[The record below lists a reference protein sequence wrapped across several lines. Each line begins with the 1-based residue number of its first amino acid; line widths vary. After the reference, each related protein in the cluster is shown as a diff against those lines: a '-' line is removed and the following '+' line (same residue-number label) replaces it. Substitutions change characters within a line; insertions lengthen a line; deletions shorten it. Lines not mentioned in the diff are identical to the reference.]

1 MDKLKTSYGKLTAL
15 CFVLLAAV
23 LLFAPMRAGQEDV
36 LELYPGTLKMS
47 VGGSYRASC
56 TLRSDVPGQSLH
68 YEVENPGVARIAA
81 DGTVEALS
89 PGETIITARASGGAR
104 ARMKVIVDGTP
115 LTELELN
122 TDAVY
127 IDKGQFSGL
136 RVHYNADATDPRLQ
150 WVSADESIATVD
162 AAGRI
167 EGVGGGVTTVSVISP
182 GGRSASATVF
192 VNVDGAAVHITPN
205 SLTLGVGAQ
214 VPLSAA
220 FLPEDSTDRVV
231 RWASSDRNI
240 LTVDE
245 GGLLSAVGE
254 GRAFVSVFTE
264 DGLTDGMEVLV
275 EAAPGSLR
283 LDPAA
288 ATIERGE
295 SLDLHLHFLDDDGS
309 PQADVNHLI
318 SWISSDPGVAAVDEN
333 GRVTALSSGK
343 CEISAVCDGL
353 TAVCELQVQTTVREI
368 RLDRSESY
376 LLREQAGTPIQ
387 LSWELVPSDSDDPVL
402 RFASNNPQ
410 VANVSDSGLVTLT
423 GGYGSAV
430 VTASSAS
437 GATASFA
444 VHVVT
449 QLPENNLAAA
459 NPVLTVEEITDFAPV
474 YAENGIIES
483 VVTGAAPVQGGA
495 PAIG

>member
-1 MDKLKTSYGKLTAL
+1 MDRLKTSYGKLAML
-15 CFVLLAAV
+15 FFVLMAAA
-23 LLFAPMRAGQEDV
+23 LLFAPMRAGQEDA

-56 TLRSDVPGQSLH
+56 TLRSDTPGQSLR
-68 YEVENPGVARIAA
+68 YEVANPGVAVIAA
-81 DGTVEALS
+81 DGTVQALS
-89 PGETIITARASGGAR
+89 PGETMITAKASGGAK
-104 ARMKVIVDGTP
+104 AKMKVIVDGTP

-122 TDAVY
+122 TDAIY

-150 WVSADESIATVD
+150 WVSADERIATVD

-192 VNVDGAAVHITPN
+192 VNVDGTAVHITPN
-205 SLTLGVGAQ
+205 RLTLGVGAQ
-214 VPLSAA
+214 VPLSAS

-231 RWASSDRNI
+231 RWASSDRNV

-245 GGLLSAVGE
+245 AGILTAVGE
-254 GRAFVSVFTE
+254 GSAFVSVFTE

-288 ATIERGE
+288 ATIERGD
-295 SLDLHLHFLDDDGS
+295 SLDLQLHFLNEDGS
-309 PQADVNHLI
+309 LQADVNHLV
-318 SWISSDPGVAAVDEN
+318 SWTSSDESIAVVDQS

-343 CEISAVCDGL
+343 CEISALCDGM
-353 TAVCELQVQTTVREI
+353 TAACKLQVQATVREI
-368 RLDRSESY
+368 RLDRNESY

-387 LSWELVPSDSDDPVL
+387 LGWELVPADPDDPAL
-402 RFASNNPQ
+402 RFASNNLQ
-410 VANVSDSGLVTLT
+410 VANVSENGLVTLT

-430 VTASSAS
+430 ITVSSAS
-437 GATASFA
+437 GATASFS

-449 QLPENNLAAA
+449 QLPENQLAAA
-459 NPVLTVEEITDFAPV
+459 SPMVVVEEVSDFEPV
-474 YAENGIIES
+474 FLDGSIFES
-483 VVTGAAPVQGGA
+483 VATDAVPVQGGA
-495 PAIG
+495 SALG